1 MIDVRH
7 VAKVFGAVHALDDVC
22 LHVAAGERVGFVG
35 TNGSGKTT
43 LLRAMLGLVRVEGRI
58 TIAGVDVACSP
69 ELALRSVAYIPQV
82 APPIEAPVVEVVRAF
97 ASLRTLETKAV
108 HERAARLG
116 LDLDAIARTRFR
128 DLSGGMKQKL
138 LAALAL
144 AANTKVLVCDEPTA
158 NLDRSARASFFEQ
171 VAERRSDAITILCSH
186 RAEEIERLV
195 ERVVELVDGKVE
207 SDAPA
212 AAVLESLRARG
223 AVHEVHDT
231 STHRAPLRI
240 VR

>member
-7 VAKVFGAVHALDDVC
+7 VSKSFGAVCALDDVS
-22 LHVAAGERVGFVG
+22 LHVNAGEHVGFVG

-43 LLRAMLGLVRVEGRI
+43 LLRAMLGLVRVDGRI
-58 TIAGVDVACSP
+58 MIAGTDIAKSP

-97 ASLRTLETKAV
+97 AALRRLEPPVV
-108 HERAARLG
+108 HERAQRLG
-116 LDLDAIARTRFR
+116 LDVQSIAHTRFR

-144 AANTKVLVCDEPTA
+144 AAKTEILVCDEPTA

-171 VAERRSDAITILCSH
+171 VGERSKESVTILCSH
-186 RAEEIERLV
+186 RVEEIERLV
-195 ERVVELVDGKVE
+195 DRVVTLVDGKVE
-207 SDAPA
+207 SDSPA
-212 AAVLESLRARG
+212 AAALESLRASGTLEEARP
-223 AVHEVHDT
+223 V
-231 STHRAPLRI
+231 LRV